1 VVEALTKGGKFVLGV
16 GVGDCS
22 CSCDCGGVIWL

>member
-1 VVEALTKGGKFVLGV
+1 MVEALTKGGKFVLGV